1 MMVYPVKH
9 SPLLRQPE
17 HFITRDELKA
27 LVQKVTHNLVNIK
40 DETYEEVNYLIPI
53 RFYRDLA

>member
-17 HFITRDELKA
+17 HFIARDELKA
-27 LVQKVTHNLVNIK
+27 LVQKVTHNP
-40 DETYEEVNYLIPI
+40 ERSP
-53 RFYRDLA
+53 